1 MRDEEGILVKIFLA
15 ESWRRHLN
23 YHLVFSVLTLLMK
36 NEKTPLMLNLWAS
49 MENSLTC
56 FTKDGFK

>member
-1 MRDEEGILVKIFLA
+1 LKKYSWQNPGDAISILI
-15 ESWRRHLN
+15 S
-23 YHLVFSVLTLLMK
+23 SSDTSQMK